1 MILKLFILIL
11 LNYVIKSILIIEE
24 NMLNY
29 VWLGLII
36 LGIGTAITT
45 DIMDQADNKFR
56 NSDPLPIEIMFD
68 ESTSLQN
75 DGAYDGKIKVN
86 SDDYNEFYST
96 LLNSDVLVKAKISVN
111 KAEDKI
117 GIFFKV
123 DENTPEMWKYMAKVS
138 GKDDD
143 LMGTFIIRETIDGK
157 LVSGDLILE
166 EIAFTKMK
174 DVTNSALDYAGI
186 AVNIALG
193 LIGIMALWLGVMK
206 VAEDAGLIKII
217 ANSVKPLTRF
227 LFPDVPPDHPA
238 MGSIIMNMAA
248 NMLGLGNAATPFG
261 LKAMEELQTLN
272 KDKNTATNAMV
283 TFLAVNT
290 AGLTLIPVTAIAIR
304 AASGSSNPAIIIGT
318 SIFGAMCATTVG
330 ITAAKIM
337 EKFPIKK
344 GGFGS
349 WLKSYK
355 KGFII
360 IASLIALI
368 TVLSITGILSVIFS
382 NLTFLNPELFK
393 GLINIVSIMAI
404 PALIFIFIGY
414 GAIKKVKVYEVFVE
428 GAKEGFDVAVRII
441 PYLVAMLVAI
451 GIFRAGGGMQI
462 LIAALEPI
470 TSLIGMPAEA
480 LPMAIMR
487 PLSGSGS
494 LGIMAEIIATHGPDS
509 FIGILVS
516 TFFGS
521 TETTFYVL
529 AVYFG
534 SVNIRNT
541 RHALPAGLLADIAG
555 IIGAVFI
562 VKLLFG

>member
-1 MILKLFILIL
+1 
-11 LNYVIKSILIIEE
+11 
-24 NMLNY
+24 MLNY
-29 VWLGLII
+29 VWLGLLV
-36 LGIGTAITT
+36 LGITTALTT
-45 DIMDQADNKFR
+45 DIIDQSDNKFR
-56 NSDPLPIEIMFD
+56 NGDPLPVEVWFEDSVAID
-68 ESTSLQN
+68 QSGS
-75 DGAYDGKIKVN
+75 YDGKIIVNADTYNKFYNTDVKKNVEVNAKV
-86 SDDYNEFYST
+86 T
-96 LLNSDVLVKAKISVN
+96 VN
-111 KAEDKI
+111 IDEGKNTV
-117 GIFFKV
+117 FFKV
-123 DENTPEMWKYMAKVS
+123 DDSSPEIWRYMAKVS
-138 GKDDD
+138 GKEDD
-143 LMGTFIIRETIDGK
+143 LVGTVKLEKQVNAHTATGK
-157 LVSGDLILE
+157 VTLE

-174 DVTNSALDYAGI
+174 DVTNAALDYAGT

-206 VAEDAGLIKII
+206 VAEEAGLIKII
-217 ANSVKPLTRF
+217 ARAVRPITKF
-227 LFPDVPPDHPA
+227 LFPDVPADHPA
-238 MGSIIMNMAA
+238 MGSMIMNIAA

-261 LKAMEELQTLN
+261 LKAMEELDTLN
-272 KDKNTATNAMV
+272 ENKGTATNAMV

-318 SIFGAMCATTVG
+318 SIFGALCATTVG
-330 ITAAKIM
+330 ITSAKIL

-344 GGFGS
+344 GEFGT

-355 KGFII
+355 KGLTIFVSI
-360 IASLIALI
+360 IAVI
-368 TVLSITGILSVIFS
+368 TILVLTGAFSKIFS
-382 NLTFLNPELFK
+382 LFSFINVDFFK
-393 GLINIVSIMAI
+393 AIINIISILAIPGLIF
-404 PALIFIFIGY
+404 LFIGY
-414 GAIKKVKVYEVFVE
+414 GALKKVKVYEVFVE

-451 GIFRAGGGMQI
+451 GIFRAGGGMSI
-462 LIAALEPI
+462 LISILTPV
-470 TSLIGMPAEA
+470 TDFIGMPAEA

-494 LGIMAEIIATHGPDS
+494 LGIMAEIISVYGPDS

-541 RHALPAGLLADIAG
+541 RHALPAGLLADTAG
-555 IIGAVFI
+555 ILGAVFI